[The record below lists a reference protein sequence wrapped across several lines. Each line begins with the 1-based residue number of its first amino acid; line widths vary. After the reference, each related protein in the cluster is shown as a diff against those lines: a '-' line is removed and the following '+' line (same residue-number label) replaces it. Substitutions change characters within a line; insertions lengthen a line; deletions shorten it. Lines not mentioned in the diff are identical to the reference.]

1 MKTNKQ
7 QNPWV
12 TAVVVISIVIAA
24 AGVIFGVVKGVQAI
38 LTEARYRALEKALRE
53 ENLDTDVAVSAA
65 DIDLDLSAE
74 EAE

>member
-1 MKTNKQ
+1 MKNNKQ
-7 QNPWV
+7 QNPWL